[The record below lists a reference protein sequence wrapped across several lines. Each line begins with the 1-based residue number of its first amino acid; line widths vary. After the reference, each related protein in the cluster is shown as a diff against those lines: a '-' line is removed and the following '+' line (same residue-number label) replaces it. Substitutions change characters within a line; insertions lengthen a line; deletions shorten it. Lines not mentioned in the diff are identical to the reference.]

1 MGKVN
6 VTMLAFNG
14 FIFLLGLICSTTLS
28 LVGYAVAGSW
38 PALAVSPAVAPLAAE
53 AKAMPAPTG
62 QAKPRD
68 ELALETQENRIEYYR
83 GIFDVCVF
91 SGRNEA
97 APEKVFIACH
107 EVVRRAVT
115 QNWFEM
121 PSREWKWPLP
131 AMPSKLEQD
140 G

>member
-1 MGKVN
+1 MGKVSL
-6 VTMLAFNG
+6 TMLTFNG
-14 FIFLLGLICSTTLS
+14 FIFLLGLICATTLS
-28 LVGYAVAGSW
+28 LAGYLIAEGKS
-38 PALAVSPAVAPLAAE
+38 ALAASPAVAPLAAE
-53 AKAMPAPTG
+53 AKAMAAPTA
-62 QAKPRD
+62 QASPRE
-68 ELALETQENRIEYYR
+68 ELALETQESRIEYYR

-97 APEKVFIACH
+97 APEKVFIACN
-107 EVVRRAVT
+107 EIVRRAVA

-131 AMPSKLEQD
+131 AMPSEVEQE

>member
-1 MGKVN
+1 MGKVSL
-6 VTMLAFNG
+6 TMLAFNT
-14 FIFLLGLICSTTLS
+14 FIFLLGLVCSAALGLASYAAWGNWLDLPAS
-28 LVGYAVAGSW
+28 LV
-38 PALAVSPAVAPLAAE
+38 VAPQATE
-53 AKAMPAPTG
+53 AKAIPAPPA
-62 QAKPRD
+62 QAIPRD
-68 ELALETQENRIEYYR
+68 ELALETQESRIEYYR

-97 APEKVFIACH
+97 VPEKVFIACH
-107 EVVRRAVT
+107 EVVRRAVA

-131 AMPSKLEQD
+131 AMPSEVEQE